1 MVKLSK
7 PVATLDTLKRLVS
20 NSDSKYATKAS
31 LSTVATTGS
40 YKDLSNTP
48 TSLTNPYALTFTD
61 GNTSVYDGSAA
72 VSVSIPTSL
81 PANGGNAATV
91 NKHTVLSDVPAN
103 AKFTDTV
110 YSLPNATATT
120 LGGVKIGSNITLA
133 TDTISISKANV
144 IAALGYT
151 PSGTDTTYN
160 DMVPA
165 TADAAGAHGLVP
177 APGVGA
183 NNSFLRGDGIW
194 AIPTDTDTHYTTG
207 LKVAASATGTANAA
221 ATNGNVYLNVLDNST
236 VRDFHKIIGSG
247 ATTVTSDTNG
257 VITINSTN
265 TVYTHPS
272 SGVTAGTY
280 KSVTV
285 NAQGHVTAG
294 SNPTTLA
301 GYGIS
306 DAKIANGVI
315 TLGSN
320 TITPLTAHQSLT
332 NYYTKTEVDNKVSA
346 IPKFAIA
353 VVESLPTSN
362 ISTTT
367 VYLKKT
373 GSDTQNLYT
382 EYIYVNSAWEQLG
395 TQAVDLT
402 GYLTK
407 TDAAST
413 YLGKTANAA
422 SATKATQ
429 DASGNVITSTYLKGL
444 SVSGKV
450 ITYTKGD
457 GTTGTITTQD
467 TNTTYS
473 KGTAT
478 YLGLTKPS
486 KSYTNAATLTT
497 AAASDS
503 TNKPTINAI
512 TTTSSRYYAVEQ
524 DVNGVPFVNVPWTNT
539 NTTYSAGT
547 GISFSGTTINNSGVR
562 SITAGSSANLLSV
575 NTGGTTTTITIN
587 NVANATTATKVGSA
601 TVGSASAPVYIN
613 AGTPTACTS
622 ISMATVTATTTL
634 NIPGGKIWIE

>member
-31 LSTVATTGS
+31 LSTVATTGN
-40 YKDLSNTP
+40 YADLSDTP
-48 TSLTNPYALTFTD
+48 DSLKNPYALTFTD
-61 GNTSVYDGSAA
+61 GATSTYDGSAA
-72 VSVSIPTSL
+72 VSISIPTTL
-81 PANGGNAATV
+81 PANGGNATTV
-91 NKHTVLSDVPAN
+91 NNHTVLSDVPAN

-110 YSLPNATATT
+110 YTLPNATATT
-120 LGGVKIGSNITLA
+120 LGGVKIGSNITLV

-144 IAALGYT
+144 INALGYT
-151 PSGTDTTYN
+151 PSGTDTTYS

-165 TADAAGAHGLVP
+165 TSTAAGAHGLVP

-194 AIPTDTDTHYTTG
+194 AIPVDTDTHYTTG
-207 LKVAASATGTANAA
+207 LKVTNSATATANAA

-247 ATTVTSDTNG
+247 ATSVTSDDNG
-257 VITINSTN
+257 IITISSTN
-265 TVYTHPS
+265 TVYTHPN

-285 NAQGHVTAG
+285 DAQGHVTAG
-294 SNPTTLA
+294 TNPTTLA
-301 GYGIS
+301 GYGIA

-320 TITPLTAHQSLT
+320 TITPLTSHQSLT
-332 NYYTKTEVDNKVSA
+332 NYYTKTEVDSKVSA

-353 VVESLPTSN
+353 VVESLPTSD
-362 ISTTT
+362 ISSTT

-382 EYIYVNSAWEQLG
+382 EYIYVNSTWEQLG
-395 TQAVDLT
+395 TQAVDLS

-407 TDAAST
+407 TDASNT
-413 YLGKTANAA
+413 YLGKSANAA

-429 DASGNVITSTYLKGL
+429 DASGNAITSTYLKGL
-444 SVSGKV
+444 SVSGTT

-473 KGTAT
+473 
-478 YLGLTKPS
+478 
-486 KSYTNAATLTT
+486 
-497 AAASDS
+497 
-503 TNKPTINAI
+503 
-512 TTTSSRYYAVEQ
+512 
-524 DVNGVPFVNVPWTNT
+524 
-539 NTTYSAGT
+539 AGT
-547 GISFSGTTINNSGVR
+547 GISMSGTTISNSGVR
-562 SITAGSSANLLSV
+562 SIVAGSSANQLTV
-575 NTGGTTTTITIN
+575 NTNGTTSTITIN
-587 NVANATTATKVGSA
+587 NVANATTATKVGTT
-601 TVGSASAPVYIN
+601 TVGSKAAPVYIN

>member
-1 MVKLSK
+1 MVKLST

-20 NSDSKYATKAS
+20 NSDSKYATKSS

-40 YKDLSNTP
+40 YTDLSNTP
-48 TSLTNPYALTFTD
+48 VSLKNPYALTFTN
-61 GNTSVYDGSAA
+61 GATSTYDGSAA
-72 VSVSIPTSL
+72 VSIAIPTTL
-81 PANGGNAATV
+81 PANGGNADTV
-91 NKHTVLSDVPAN
+91 NNHTVLSDVPAN

-110 YSLPNATATT
+110 YTLPNATATT
-120 LGGVKIGSNITLA
+120 LGGVKIGSNITVA
-133 TDTISISKANV
+133 TGTISISKTNV
-144 IAALGYT
+144 INALGYT

-165 TADAAGAHGLVP
+165 TSTEAGVHGLVP
-177 APGVGA
+177 APDAGA
-183 NNSFLRGDGIW
+183 NTSFLRGDGTW

-207 LKVAASATGTANAA
+207 LKVADSATATANAA

-236 VRDFHKIIGSG
+236 VRDSHNIIGSG
-247 ATTVTSDTNG
+247 ATSVTSDSNG
-257 VITINSTN
+257 IITISSTN
-265 TVYTHPS
+265 TVYTHPN

-301 GYGIS
+301 GYGIT

-320 TITPLTAHQSLT
+320 TITPLTSHQSLT
-332 NYYTKTEVDNKVSA
+332 NYYTKTEVDSKVSA

-353 VVESLPTSN
+353 VVETLPTSN

-395 TQAVDLT
+395 TQAVDLS

-407 TDAAST
+407 TAASTT
-413 YLGKTANAA
+413 YLGKSDNAV

-467 TNTTYS
+467 NNTTYT

-512 TTTSSRYYAVEQ
+512 TTTASRYYAVEQ
-524 DVNGVPFVNVPWTNT
+524 DVNGIPFVNVPWA

-547 GISFSGTTINNSGVR
+547 GVSISGTTINNSGVR
-562 SITAGSSANLLSV
+562 SIVAGSSANQLSV
-575 NTGGTTTTITIN
+575 NTNGTTSTITIN
-587 NVANATTATKVGSA
+587 NVANATTATKVGTA